1 MIYFK
6 QSEKYQLQVKFM
18 MSKKTE
24 IRSELLKA
32 MQEKYYSPDTH
43 YNVIIHIT
51 NFKER
56 DLAPEAL
63 QIVNECESE
72 AEAFQLIMNLK

>member
-1 MIYFK
+1 MI
-6 QSEKYQLQVKFM
+6 
-18 MSKKTE
+18 SKKTE
-24 IRSELLKA
+24 IRLELLKA
-32 MQEKYYSPDTH
+32 MRGNHYSFDTR
-43 YNVIIHIT
+43 YNIIIYIT

-63 QIVNECESE
+63 QIVNEYESE

>member
-1 MIYFK
+1 
-6 QSEKYQLQVKFM
+6 M
-18 MSKKTE
+18 MSKKME

-63 QIVNECESE
+63 QIVNECETE
-72 AEAFQLIMNLK
+72 AEALRLIMNLK

>member
-1 MIYFK
+1 
-6 QSEKYQLQVKFM
+6 M

-24 IRSELLKA
+24 IRSELLKT
-32 MQEKYYSPDTH
+32 MQENYYSPDTR
-43 YNVIIHIT
+43 YNIIIYIT
-51 NFKER
+51 NFKDR

>member
-1 MIYFK
+1 
-6 QSEKYQLQVKFM
+6 
-18 MSKKTE
+18 
-24 IRSELLKA
+24 
-32 MQEKYYSPDTH
+32 MQENYYSPDTR
-43 YNVIIHIT
+43 YNIIIYIT